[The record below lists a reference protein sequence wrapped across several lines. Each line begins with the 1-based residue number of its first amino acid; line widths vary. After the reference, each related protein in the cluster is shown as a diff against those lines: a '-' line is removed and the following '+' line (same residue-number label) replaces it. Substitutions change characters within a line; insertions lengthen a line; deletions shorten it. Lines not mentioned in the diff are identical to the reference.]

1 MVKKATIDLTDCKY
15 LMELHERIKTGLH
28 LDDGYGKNMYAF
40 WDEINRNIPYKFI
53 TVKGSKTVSKDLTGK
68 VEMMHE
74 ILERNK
80 QDWAHSKHPF
90 DYEFID

>member
-1 MVKKATIDLTDCKY
+1 MKKEVIDLTNCKY
-15 LMELHERIKTGLH
+15 LMELHERIKAGLK
-28 LDDGYGKNMYAF
+28 LDDGYGRNWSAF
-40 WDEINRNIPYKFI
+40 WDEINRNIKSDFI
-53 TVKGSKTVSKDLTGK
+53 TVKGSKTVAKELKGS
-68 VEMMHE
+68 VEKMRE